1 VDNVCHTLVGAALG
15 EAGLKQRTRHASATL
30 MIAANLPDLDVLVFF
45 TETSSFSFR
54 RGWTH
59 GVLGQ
64 ALLPV
69 ALTVVIWLGSRLWR
83 RDTANDPRPPLHPG
97 WLFGLSWIGVV
108 SHVGLDYLNNY
119 GVRWLSPLDWRWFYG
134 DALFIIDPWLW
145 LALGAGTWLARR
157 QRAPV
162 PARAALI
169 FAACYTAAMLGSAR
183 AARTVVA
190 DVWRETRGT
199 EARGLMVGPLPITP
213 FSRTVIVDAGDRYET
228 GTLSWWSNRVAFDG
242 EAIPK
247 NDTLPAVVTARAQS
261 LAIREFLVWSRF
273 PFYTV
278 RAADDGTRVSVVDA
292 RFMGRGARFEV
303 STTVR

>member
-1 VDNVCHTLVGAALG
+1 MDNVCHTLVGAAFG

-30 MIAANLPDLDVLVFF
+30 MIASNLPDLDVLVFF

-69 ALTVVIWLGSRLWR
+69 ALTAVIWLGSRLWR
-83 RDTANDPRPPLHPG
+83 RTDANDTGPPLHAG
-97 WLFGLSWIGVV
+97 WLFALSCIGVV
-108 SHVGLDYLNNY
+108 THVVLDYLNNY

-134 DALFIIDPWLW
+134 DATFIIDPWLW
-145 LALGAGTWLARR
+145 LALGAGIWLARR

-162 PARAALI
+162 PARAALV
-169 FAACYTAAMLGSAR
+169 FAACYAVAMIGSAR

-199 EARGLMVGPLPITP
+199 EARALMVGPLPITP

-228 GTLSWWSNRVAFDG
+228 GTFSWWSSGVTFDA

-247 NDTLPAVVTARAQS
+247 NDTLPAVVSARTQS

-278 RAADDGTRVSVVDA
+278 TPTSDGSRVSVVDA

-303 STTVR
+303 SATVR

>member
-1 VDNVCHTLVGAALG
+1 MDNVCHTLVGAALG

-69 ALTVVIWLGSRLWR
+69 ALTAVIWLGSRLWQ
-83 RDTANDPRPPLHPG
+83 RDTANDPRPPLHAG

-183 AARTVVA
+183 AARTV
-190 DVWRETRGT
+190 
-199 EARGLMVGPLPITP
+199 
-213 FSRTVIVDAGDRYET
+213 
-228 GTLSWWSNRVAFDG
+228 
-242 EAIPK
+242 
-247 NDTLPAVVTARAQS
+247 
-261 LAIREFLVWSRF
+261 
-273 PFYTV
+273 
-278 RAADDGTRVSVVDA
+278 ADDLGTQLAGALAVS
-292 RFMGRGARFEV
+292 G
-303 STTVR
+303 SS

>member
-1 VDNVCHTLVGAALG
+1 VDNVCHTLVGAAFG

-30 MIAANLPDLDVLVFF
+30 MIASNLPDVDVLIFF

-59 GVLGQ
+59 GVLAQ

-69 ALTVVIWLGSRLWR
+69 ALTAFVWLASRLKRR
-83 RDTANDPRPPLHPG
+83 RDGNDPQLHAG
-97 WLFGLSWIGVV
+97 WLLALSYIGVY
-108 SHVGLDYLNNY
+108 SHVFLDYLNNY
-119 GVRWLSPLDWRWFYG
+119 GVRWLSPLDWQWFYG
-134 DALFIIDPWLW
+134 DAVFIVDPWLW
-145 LALGAGTWLARR
+145 LALGAGIWLARR

-162 PARAALI
+162 PARAALV
-169 FAACYTAAMLGSAR
+169 FAACYTLAMVASATAAQ
-183 AARTVVA
+183 TVVA

-199 EARGLMVGPLPITP
+199 EPRALMVGPMPITP
-213 FSRTVIVDAGDRYET
+213 FSRAVIVDAGDRYET
-228 GTLSWWSNRVAFDG
+228 GTFSWWTTRVAFD
-242 EAIPK
+242 AQPIPK
-247 NDTLPAVVTARAQS
+247 NATLPAVAAARDQS

-278 RAADDGTRVSVVDA
+278 QPTSNGTRVSVVDV

-303 STTVR
+303 STIVE